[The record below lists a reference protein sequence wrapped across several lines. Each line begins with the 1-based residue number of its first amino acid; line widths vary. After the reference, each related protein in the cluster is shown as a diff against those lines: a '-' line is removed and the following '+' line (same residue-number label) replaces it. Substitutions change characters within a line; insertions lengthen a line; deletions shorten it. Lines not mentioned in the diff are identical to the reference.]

1 MKKITIAV
9 IGLLFSLNSYAIGLG
24 NDQAQGQSQ
33 GQGQGQAQGQLQGQA
48 QGQLQGQSQGQ
59 TAIGAGL
66 GVGLGVGIGGS
77 QGQSS
82 VNDNRSSAA
91 NATAV
96 STTSGAASGSSIVNN
111 IPTTPDKLTINS
123 VGQAPDILATPT
135 APCRIAVG
143 VSVGMIGG
151 SAGFGYSVEDE
162 GCTMRE
168 NARLLNN
175 LGQKDAALKLLC
187 NDPKVAAVLA
197 TCAAK

>member
-1 MKKITIAV
+1 MKKILFAV
-9 IGLLFSLNSYAIGLG
+9 TLLLSFSAHAIGLG
-24 NDQAQGQSQ
+24 NDQAQGQNQ
-33 GQGQGQAQGQLQGQA
+33 GQGQAQLQGQAQGQLQGQA
-48 QGQLQGQSQGQ
+48 QGQ

-66 GVGLGVGIGGS
+66 GIGVGVGGS

-96 STTSGAASGSSIVNN
+96 STTSGASSGSSIVNN
-111 IPTTPDKLTINS
+111 VPTTPDKVTVTT
-123 VGQAPDILATPT
+123 VGQAPDILASAT

-151 SAGFGYSVEDE
+151 AVGVGYSVEDE

-175 LGQKDAALKLLC
+175 LGEKAAALKLMC
-187 NDPKVAAVLA
+187 TDPKVATVLSVC
-197 TCAAK
+197 TAK